1 MLRLILCIF
10 LLPAALAAETPS
22 IPYESFVLDNGLK
35 VIVHEDTKAPVVAV
49 NIWYHVGSKNET
61 PGRTGFAHLFEHLM
75 FNGSENYNDEYFKPF
90 EEVGATGMNGTTNF
104 DRTNYFQVVPKTAL
118 DLALWMESDRMGNL
132 LGVVDQ
138 DRLDEQRGVVQNEK
152 RQGENQPY
160 GKVFGEIVESVF
172 PQGHPYSWLPIG
184 SMEDLNAATL
194 DDVGTWFKT
203 YYGPNNAVL
212 VLAGNIDVET
222 ARDRVN
228 HYFGAIPPGPPL
240 TKYDEWNP
248 TLTEDQ
254 RIVMEDRVTQARVYR
269 TWVAPHYSHEDA
281 PLVSLMNAALVSGK
295 TSRLYQRLV
304 YEDQIATDVGSFPMF
319 GEIGGIY
326 VIWAT
331 AQPGGDLA
339 EVEAA
344 LDEEL
349 ERVIRRGFTK
359 SEVERVKTQS
369 RAGFIRGIE
378 RVGGFGGKSSIL
390 AQNQVLAGRPD
401 YYRYFQDT
409 VEAARPRDLTRVAR
423 TWLEQPT
430 VTIEVHPYSRTLKA
444 NTSAGEVDR
453 SELPIPDTFPEPRF
467 PDFVRG
473 ELDNGLKL
481 LVATRQELPVV
492 LMSLQLDAGYAAD
505 QLGKPGTARMAMSML
520 DEGTE
525 NLDALE
531 ISSEADRLGAIIS
544 TGSNLDTS
552 VVSLSALKDNLVP
565 SLELFADVLLR
576 PTFPDN
582 ELERLRKLQLAD
594 IQREKV
600 TPTRMGLR
608 VLPNLLYGD
617 DHAYSIPLTGSGTE
631 AAVAA
636 LSRADLERFHED
648 WFKPNNGSLIVVGDT
663 TLEEIKPI
671 LEEALA
677 GWTAGPVPEKNIG
690 AAKPAEERR
699 VYLVDRPQA
708 QQSIILAGQ
717 LIPPKA
723 NPDEFAFNIMDEVLG
738 ASFTSRINMNL
749 REDKA
754 WSYGASTN
762 LVQAKAQRPYF
773 AFAPVQS
780 DRTIDALKEINREFS
795 EILAERPAS
804 EDEVAVA
811 KKRGTLTLPGRWET
825 GRAVAGSLAE
835 IVRYGLP
842 DDYWKNYAKQVDA
855 VDKQSVD
862 AAAQKLL
869 TPETLTW
876 VVVGDRSLLEDG
888 LKALDIGEV
897 VLIDADGNAIGD
909 TGAAGSP

>member
-1 MLRLILCIF
+1 MLRLLLFFF

-35 VIVHEDTKAPVVAV
+35 VIVHEDRKAPVVAV
-49 NIWYHVGSKNET
+49 NIWYHVGSKNEAE
-61 PGRTGFAHLFEHLM
+61 GRTGFAHLFEHLM

-160 GKVFGEIVESVF
+160 GKVFGEIVESIF
-172 PQGHPYSWLPIG
+172 PVGHPYSWLPIG

-194 DDVGTWFKT
+194 DDVRTWFKT

-212 VLAGNIDVET
+212 VLAGDIDLET
-222 ARDRVN
+222 ARDRVT
-228 HYFGAIPPGPPL
+228 HFFGAIPPGPPL
-240 TKYDEWNP
+240 TKHDEWNP

-254 RIVMEDRVTQARVYR
+254 RTVMQDRVPQARVYR
-269 TWVAPHYSHEDA
+269 VWIAPHYAHADA
-281 PLVSLMNAALVSGK
+281 PLFGLMNAALVSGK

-319 GEIGGIY
+319 GEIGGLY
-326 VIWAT
+326 ALWAT
-331 AQPGGDLA
+331 AQPGVDL
-339 EVEAA
+339 EDVEAA

-349 ERVIRRGFTK
+349 ERVVKRGFTK
-359 SEVERVKTQS
+359 SEIERVKTQS

-390 AQNQVLAGRPD
+390 AQNEVLAGSPD
-401 YYRYFQDT
+401 YYRYYQGT
-409 VEAARPRDLTRVAR
+409 VESAKPRAVSKVAR
-423 TWLEQPT
+423 AWLERPT
-430 VTIEVHPYSRTLKA
+430 LTIEVHPFSRELKA
-444 NTSAGEVDR
+444 SGDPEGVDR
-453 SELPIPDTFPEPRF
+453 TALPFPDSFPPPRF

-473 ELDNGLKL
+473 QLDNGLKL
-481 LVATRQELPVV
+481 LVANRPELPVV

-505 QLGKPGTARMAMSML
+505 QLGKPGTARMTMSML

-525 NLDALE
+525 ELDALQ
-531 ISSEADRLGAIIS
+531 ISAEADRLGAIIS

-565 SLELFADVLLR
+565 SLQLFADVLLR
-576 PTFPDN
+576 PTFPEN

-600 TPTRMGLR
+600 TPTSMGLR

-631 AAVAA
+631 SAVAA
-636 LSRADLERFHED
+636 LSRSDLEAFHES

-663 TLEEIKPI
+663 TIDEIKPI

-677 GWTAGPVPEKNIG
+677 GWTAGAVPEKNIG
-690 AAKPAEERR
+690 AAKAAQKRR

-708 QQSIILAGQ
+708 PQSIIIAGQ

-738 ASFTSRINMNL
+738 ASFTSRLNMNL

-754 WSYGASTN
+754 WSYGVSTN
-762 LVQAKAQRPYF
+762 LVQAEGQRPYF
-773 AFAPVQS
+773 AFAPVQA
-780 DRTIDALKEINREFS
+780 DRTVDALKEIDREFS
-795 EILAERPAS
+795 DILTERPAS
-804 EDEVAVA
+804 EEEVAVA

-835 IVRYGLP
+835 IVRFGLP
-842 DDYWKNYAKQVDA
+842 DDYWKSYAQRVDA
-855 VDKQSVD
+855 VDQSSVD

-869 TPETLTW
+869 TPGTLTW
-876 VVVGDRSLLEDG
+876 VIVGDRSLLEDE
-888 LKALDIGEV
+888 LKALGLGEV
-897 VLIDADGNAIGD
+897 VLIDADGNVLGD
-909 TGAAGSP
+909 TGAASP